1 MSSLSNGRGRR
12 HAHQAAQ
19 GRRAGEL
26 LTAALLLALG
36 ASHPAAAQQTAGK
49 PETPPAAAPPVQD
62 PAAPGDFAPA
72 APDAVADAPDP
83 DTPSYRVS
91 AFVVRYVAPHPQL
104 PALDD
109 VGRATVTLGRVE
121 SGFVRPGGGVPT
133 ATYSLDELADQP
145 TQPYTAG
152 ALDEVGKAIQRKIA
166 EFGLVAIRVSLS
178 DREFAPKND
187 PAPGEPPLEDL
198 RGGRTSLTI
207 MVQVITVK
215 EVRSVAFGDNIPF
228 EERINNPRYQR
239 ILDGSPVRPFSPDDD
254 ERADLLRKDKLDDH
268 VYRLNRH
275 PGRRVDLGIAAADA
289 DNALVLDYYINE
301 NRPWLAYFQVSNT
314 GTKQT
319 EIWRERF
326 GFTHNQLTNSD
337 DIFSVDYI
345 TAGFSSASNAFNIS
359 YERPVWGDWLRG
371 RVYGG
376 FSDFV
381 ASDVGVPDQDFR
393 GESWTIGAE
402 FVANVFQHKDWFI
415 DAYAGAHWDNIHVE
429 GKLSDATLNDTTDNF
444 FLPSVGLRFEHVTD
458 KESTLADLGFEFSA
472 PSVADTDP
480 DKVAGI
486 DGGFQRTDADDDW
499 LTFQWDISH
508 SFYLEPLL
516 IPSRWSRLDWKNDPT
531 ASPTLAHELA
541 LSLRGQ
547 YAFGYR
553 LIPNYQQVAGG
564 LYTVRGYPESI
575 AAGDSIVIG
584 SLEYRFH
591 LPQALGFD
599 ETPGQ
604 LFGKPF
610 RTRPQGPYGRADWD
624 LILKG
629 FFDVA
634 RTGISSAEAGEEE
647 QTLLGTGVGLEFL
660 FRRNLSV
667 RVDWGV
673 ALEEIEDPNDG
684 VSAGSNRFHISATIL
699 F

>member
-1 MSSLSNGRGRR
+1 MSSLSRGRE
-12 HAHQAAQ
+12 
-19 GRRAGEL
+19 RRARRSAGGRIGWWFVAML
-26 LTAALLLALG
+26 GTAAAP
-36 ASHPAAAQQTAGK
+36 SSAQQTAGR
-49 PETPPAAAPPVQD
+49 PQTPPTPAPEVSE
-62 PAAPGDFAPA
+62 PAAPGGFVPPAPN
-72 APDAVADAPDP
+72 AVADAPDP
-83 DTPSYRVS
+83 DLPSYRVG
-91 AFVVRYVAPHPQL
+91 AFIVRYVTPHPQL

-133 ATYSLDELADQP
+133 ATYTLDELSDQP
-145 TQPYTAG
+145 AQPYTVS
-152 ALDEVGKAIQRKIA
+152 ALDEVGRAIQRQISSL
-166 EFGLVAIRVSLS
+166 GLVAIRVTLS
-178 DREFAPKND
+178 DREFAPKSD
-187 PAPGEPPLEDL
+187 PVPGEPPLEDL

-207 MVQVITVK
+207 LVQVVTVK
-215 EVRSVAFGDNIPF
+215 EVRTVAFGETVPF
-228 EERINNPRYQR
+228 EERIDNPRYQR

-254 ERADLLRKDKLDDH
+254 ERVDLLRKDKLDDY

-275 PGRRVDLGIAAADA
+275 PGRRVDLGIAAADE
-289 DNALVLDYYINE
+289 DNALILDYYVNE
-301 NRPWLAYFQVSNT
+301 SKPWLVYFQISNT
-314 GTKQT
+314 GTDQT
-319 EIWRERF
+319 ELWRERF

-337 DIFSVDYI
+337 DILSLDYI
-345 TAGFSSASNAFNIS
+345 TAGFSDTSNAFNIS

-371 RVYGG
+371 RIYGG
-376 FSDFV
+376 FSDFT
-381 ASDVGVPDQDFR
+381 ASDVGVQTQNFKGD
-393 GESWTIGAE
+393 SWTIGAE
-402 FVANVFQHKDWFI
+402 LIANVFQHKDWFI
-415 DAYAGAHWDNIHVE
+415 DAYAGAHWDNVHVE
-429 GKLSDATLNDTTDNF
+429 SEAFGIPQNSAREEF
-444 FLPSVGLRFEHVTD
+444 FLPQVGLRFEHLTD
-458 KESTLADLGFEFSA
+458 KESTTADLGFEFST
-472 PSVADTDP
+472 PSVADTDERE
-480 DKVAGI
+480 VAN
-486 DGGFQRTDADDDW
+486 GFQRTDADADW
-499 LTFQWDISH
+499 ATFQWNINH

-516 IPSRWSRLDWKNDPT
+516 IPTRWKNLDWKNDPT

-564 LYTVRGYPESI
+564 LYSVRGYPESV

-610 RTRPQGPYGRADWD
+610 RARPQGPYGRADWD
-624 LILKG
+624 LILKA
-629 FFDVA
+629 FLDVA
-634 RTGISSAEAGEEE
+634 RTGISSAESGEED
-647 QTLLGTGVGLEFL
+647 QTLLGTGIGAEFL

-667 RVDWGV
+667 RVDWGI
-673 ALEEIEDPNDG
+673 ALEEVEDSQDG